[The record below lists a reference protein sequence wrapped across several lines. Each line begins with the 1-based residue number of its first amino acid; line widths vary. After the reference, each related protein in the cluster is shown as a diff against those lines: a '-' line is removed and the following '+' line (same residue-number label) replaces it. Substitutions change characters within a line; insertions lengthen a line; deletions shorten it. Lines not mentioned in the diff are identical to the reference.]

1 VYYSY
6 PDYYLKRGLAPSEY
20 KTTKSGGVFVLFRNR
35 ERLENEVACL
45 KYIREKTY
53 IPVPEVLNAY
63 EENGSFFVWIVR
75 VEGVLK
81 ELKEEDRL
89 KVLPEIRGHIA
100 TLQTLRSNKTGGPS
114 FSVHLI
120 WSLIIATVIRHG
132 SRF

>member
-1 VYYSY
+1 MA
-6 PDYYLKRGLAPSEY
+6 R
-20 KTTKSGGVFVLFRNR
+20 
-35 ERLENEVACL
+35 L
-45 KYIREKTY
+45 KYIRQETD